1 MADIE
6 IRNVYKIFGHD
17 AKKALAMV
25 KDGLDKADILSRSG
39 CTVGLNDVSLKIG
52 AERSS

>member
-17 AKKALAMV
+17 AKKALTMV
-25 KDGLDKADILSRSG
+25 EDGLDKADILSGPAAPWAS
-39 CTVGLNDVSLKIG
+39 TMS
-52 AERSS
+52 A